1 MNQPLQPVNPVAA
14 TDGPGA
20 QAQPVRPWRQRL
32 YSLLFS
38 DAQPGSAARAL
49 RLILCGCAALSV
61 LLYSIDVARG
71 LSHQSP
77 DPLLFGLHVLTTAV
91 FFADYLV
98 RVYVGVE
105 HPDSRGDLA
114 ARLACLRR
122 PDMLLEAITLAP
134 FFLGFW
140 LPVTIDLRFLRAI
153 RFVQLI
159 PSRRLARARTFIVD
173 LLTQAWPL
181 TLAVGL
187 ALLVTAITL
196 YGGLQAMG
204 GMAYWD
210 AAATGYGADL
220 AHSGLGTWSTPVAV
234 TLVFVVLMLLVL
246 LCGVFLAQQ
255 RDGPNTRQRSD
266 VPGSLHTRQPHNV
279 SPFAMQVV
287 NPVQMLGKPEQAL
300 AHFDMLL
307 AQIRYIGVLT
317 DHGQFE
323 SLAREGRISSSDYA
337 VWRHIQG
344 YPVHPFQGGFGTQW
358 RVRYSQPLYNLF
370 TQASTQRLDS

>member
-1 MNQPLQPVNPVAA
+1 
-14 TDGPGA
+14 
-20 QAQPVRPWRQRL
+20 
-32 YSLLFS
+32 
-38 DAQPGSAARAL
+38 
-49 RLILCGCAALSV
+49 
-61 LLYSIDVARG
+61 
-71 LSHQSP
+71 
-77 DPLLFGLHVLTTAV
+77 
-91 FFADYLV
+91 
-98 RVYVGVE
+98 
-105 HPDSRGDLA
+105 
-114 ARLACLRR
+114 
-122 PDMLLEAITLAP
+122 MLLEAATLAP

-140 LPVTIDLRFLRAI
+140 LPLTLDLRFLRAI

-159 PSRRLARARTFIVD
+159 PSRRLARARAFIVD
-173 LLTQAWPL
+173 LLAQAWPL

-196 YGGLQAMG
+196 YGGLQAVG
-204 GMAYWD
+204 GLASWD
-210 AAATGYGADL
+210 AAAAGYGADL
-220 AHSGLGTWSTPVAV
+220 AQNGLGTWSTPVAV

-246 LCGVFLAQQ
+246 LSGVFLAQQ
-255 RDGPNTRQRSD
+255 RDGSSTRQRSD
-266 VPGSLHTRQPHNV
+266 VPGSLNMRQPQAV
-279 SPFAMQVV
+279 SPFAMQVI

>member
-1 MNQPLQPVNPVAA
+1 MNVPLQPLSPVATA
-14 TDGPGA
+14 DGAGA
-20 QAQPVRPWRQRL
+20 QARAAWPWRQRL
-32 YSLLFS
+32 YSVLFA
-38 DAQPGSAARAL
+38 DAPPGSGARAL

-91 FFADYLV
+91 FFADYLA
-98 RVYVGVE
+98 RLYVGVE
-105 HPDSRGDLA
+105 HPGSGSTLA
-114 ARLACLRR
+114 KRLACLRR
-122 PDMLLEAITLAP
+122 PEMLLEALTLAP

-140 LPVTIDLRFLRAI
+140 LPVTVDLRFLRAI

-159 PSRRLARARTFIVD
+159 PSRRLGRARAFIAD
-173 LLTQAWPL
+173 LLAQAWPL

-196 YGGLQAMG
+196 YGSLHAVG
-204 GMAYWD
+204 GMASWD

-220 AHSGLGTWSTPVAV
+220 ALSGLGAWSTPVAV
-234 TLVFVVLMLLVL
+234 TLVFVVLLLLVVFSGL
-246 LCGVFLAQQ
+246 LLAQQ
-255 RDGPNTRQRSD
+255 RDGQSARQRPD
-266 VPGSLHTRQPHNV
+266 GPGSFNTKQAQTVTPVALQ
-279 SPFAMQVV
+279 MV

-300 AHFDMLL
+300 AHFDVLL

-317 DHGQFE
+317 DHSQFE

-344 YPVHPFQGGFGTQW
+344 YPVHPFLGGFGTQW